1 MRRVKKNK
9 LFINFLLGLFL
20 GIILTILI
28 SVIFNF
34 NDIKKL
40 FKNHKINYK
49 LNKSSNNNN
58 SNYEFYKLLPKASNP
73 VNSNANSNINT
84 NIINK
89 YYIQIA
95 IFNNIKAADE
105 LKANLTLQGLEPITE
120 VTSIKKTTW
129 YKVLLGPFTSD
140 KIAKT
145 TKRQLDLMGFTNSI
159 IISKDGNL

>member
-1 MRRVKKNK
+1 MRRIKKNK

-20 GIILTILI
+20 GIIITILI
-28 SVIFNF
+28 SIIFNF
-34 NDIKKL
+34 NDIKEL

-49 LNKSSNNNN
+49 LNKSSNNN
-58 SNYEFYKLLPKASNP
+58 SNYEFYKLLPKASHNI
-73 VNSNANSNINT
+73 NANANSNINN

-120 VTSIKKTTW
+120 ISSIKKTTW

-145 TKRQLDLMGFTNSI
+145 TKRQLDSMGLTNSI